1 MGIKSLPLCALCGLS
16 DDSVEHTLI
25 TCPIS
30 KELRR
35 NVQDWIIELGIP
47 VYTITDAKI
56 ATGELEKS
64 ICINNIILLTTKVTY
79 NFMKED

>member
-30 KELRR
+30 KELKPVSHRR
-35 NVQDWIIELGIP
+35 VKLGLF
-47 VYTITDAKI
+47 AK
-56 ATGELEKS
+56 T
-64 ICINNIILLTTKVTY
+64 
-79 NFMKED
+79 